1 MNKLSILLRLFRS
14 RITNTDPNNKLRKI
28 FTLLSLIGFLLV
40 IFLIAAILLKRYEKE
55 VRENTGVAV
64 QSVLESTHQAIKHIW
79 IERYFDYTTSIWAS
93 DPLVIRNTEK
103 IIGLQHDRKS
113 LLKSP
118 AQKEIRNFF
127 INKLVQHDAL
137 GIFIIS
143 PDNINLVS
151 MRDNNVGDENL
162 IGLAYKDRL
171 TSVFRG
177 KEQVIPPIYS
187 DVPLPDE
194 SGELIDGYP
203 TMFIVAPIKDND
215 GNIIAALSIR
225 LNPFQDFSL
234 IAQTGRFG
242 NSGETYFIDNSG
254 NLIAESR
261 FTENLSR
268 IGLLDTVE
276 YSLLNIE
283 IRDPGGNLKKGYKP
297 ELSRKD
303 QPFTLAAEH
312 VIDRESGYSI
322 TAYRDYRGVP
332 VLGAWLWDDEL
343 GIGFITEIDEEEA
356 LQPYKNT
363 LTITFGLLGVTLLLT
378 TVFLISFQKIRQRS
392 NRSIQKS
399 MQRFKVLFE
408 SSSDANL
415 IFNETGI
422 INCNNVAVQMLG
434 CKDKQDLLARLPSVF
449 SPEYQPDD
457 RLSSEKSAEMDR
469 IAYENGHNRFD
480 WIHKRVDTGESFPV
494 EVSLTPVEFNERKA
508 LLTVWHDLSKRKKA
522 EDKIRESEEKVRLL
536 LESISEGILGVD
548 PNGNTSFINPSALKM
563 LGFEQE
569 EIIGKSVHKLIY
581 HSHADGSSYPP
592 EDCPMFKAYTDGTS
606 HHVDN
611 EVLWRKDKTW
621 FHVEYTATPM
631 KKGGRLAGAVFT
643 FIDTTERKRA
653 QEELRQNLEDLER
666 FSKLA
671 IGREKQMI
679 KLKKEINEL
688 LRGLGQPDKYKIVD

>member
-1 MNKLSILLRLFRS
+1 MNKLSARWRLFRS
-14 RITNTDPNNKLRKI
+14 RITNTDPNNRLRKI

-40 IFLIAAILLKRYEKE
+40 IFLISIILLKRYEKE

-64 QSVLESTHQAIKHIW
+64 QSVLESTHQAMKHIW
-79 IERYFDYTTSIWAS
+79 LERYFDYTTSTWAS
-93 DPLVIRNTEK
+93 NPIVLQNTQ
-103 IIGLQHDRKS
+103 ILLGLSSDREI
-113 LLKSP
+113 LLESH
-118 AQKEIRNFF
+118 AQKRIRNFF
-127 INKLVQHDAL
+127 RIKLEQHDAL

-162 IGLAYKDRL
+162 IGLAYKNL
-171 TSVFRG
+171 LANVFSG
-177 KEQVIPPIYS
+177 KEQVIPPIHS
-187 DVPLPDE
+187 DVPLPNE
-194 SGELIDGYP
+194 SGKLIDGYP
-203 TMFIVAPIKDND
+203 TMFVVAPIKDHK
-215 GNIIAALSIR
+215 GNVVAALSIR
-225 LNPFQDFSL
+225 LNPFHDFSF

-242 NSGETYFIDNSG
+242 TSGETYFVDNSG
-254 NLIAESR
+254 NLITESR
-261 FTENLSR
+261 FNEDLSK

-297 ELSRKD
+297 ELSRKY

-332 VLGAWLWDDEL
+332 VFGAWLWDDEL
-343 GIGFITEIDEEEA
+343 GIGFITEIDKEEA

-363 LTITFGLLGVTLLLT
+363 LTITFGLLGVTLLLIII
-378 TVFLISFQKIRQRS
+378 FLISFQKITQRS
-392 NRSIQKS
+392 NRNIQRS

-422 INCNNVAVQMLG
+422 INCNIAAVQMLG

-449 SPEYQPDD
+449 SPEYQPDG
-457 RLSSEKSAEMDR
+457 RLSSEKSVEMDR
-469 IAYENGHNRFD
+469 TAYENGHNRFD

-508 LLTVWHDLSKRKKA
+508 LLTVWHDLSERKKA

-548 PNGNTSFINPSALKM
+548 PNGNTSFINPSALKI
-563 LGFEQE
+563 LGFEEE
-569 EIIGKSVHKLIY
+569 EIIGKSVHELT
-581 HSHADGSSYPP
+581 HHTHADGSFYPL
-592 EDCPMFKAYTDGTS
+592 EDCPIFKAYMDGTS

-611 EVLWRKDKTW
+611 EVLWRKDETC

-631 KKGGRLAGAVFT
+631 KKDGRLAGAVFT
-643 FIDTTERKRA
+643 FFDITERKRA

-666 FSKLA
+666 FSQLA
-671 IGREKQMI
+671 VGREERMI
-679 KLKKEINEL
+679 KFKKEINEV
-688 LRGLGQPDKYKIVD
+688 LRRLGQPDKYKIVD